1 MDDFLWLD
9 QIRFDDRLAVGE
21 KAFYLSHLTHRDY
34 PVIPGFVIKAPVLR
48 EFLASI
54 EWLDPF
60 FADLANSALHLD
72 VDNPRQLQLVAQH
85 IRKEIIAT
93 ALPEAWLDQLMGIC
107 RNLPTKALIFRPSLA
122 LPSPVS
128 LDSSV
133 NLSALWESH
142 VCALSAETIA
152 SGAARS
158 AIANALKKTWAELF
172 RARSLLY
179 WQRLGVQLQKI
190 NLAVLVQPLQN
201 CLASGWLKTGV
212 SISRSVVRGQP
223 SSYEIQATWGLEM
236 SLVKGE
242 VLPDF
247 YEVILEDDSIAPA
260 CVSVRIVNQKLGV
273 KSLAYRLLENSAP
286 SVEERWNQVAVN
298 PPLQIYLPSE
308 EQQKQY
314 VLPTSYLQDLVQ
326 LGHQLTAELG
336 SALSVGWILV
346 ANESE
351 VSQLKFYITQIQTCE
366 YQYEGF
372 KQESG
377 LLLSQRSHQERERE
391 RMPQLTANN
400 QVEVGF
406 AANSTFVNQEFAT
419 TSPASQVFK
428 GLGAAGGKAIAK
440 AQVVTD
446 FTQDWEA
453 IPAGEILILKHLHPD
468 WLPLLRKA
476 AGVVAEQGGMTCH
489 AAIIARELGIPAV
502 VGVSNATK
510 MIQTGGFLLVDGDR
524 GEIHL
529 GTEQGLQLKK
539 QKNRSRKSTVELG
552 DQERFQTLN
561 LPSLMATQLMVNLS
575 QPSTIERAANL
586 PVDGVGLL
594 RSELMLLE
602 VLEGQHPNRW
612 LNSGHREQLVE
623 RLTEAVCE
631 FANAF
636 APRPVFYR
644 SLDWRSHEFQ
654 NAFPQSTK
662 EANPM
667 LGMRGTFAYL
677 QDQTFFDLEL
687 EVLQDVFQS
696 GYSNVNL
703 ILPFVRTVEEFA
715 FCRRR
720 IAEFDLFSS
729 SQFQLW
735 MMAEVPSVLFLLPD
749 YVKAGCM
756 GISIG
761 TNDLT
766 QLLLGVDRDQAEMSA
781 AFDERHPAVMQAIR
795 QLIEM
800 AKKAGIPCSI
810 CGQAPAQ
817 YPELI
822 EHLVRWGISSIS
834 VSLDAV
840 EFTHNAIVRAEQR
853 LILEAARQQL
863 GEKSFEF

>member
-9 QIRFDDRLAVGE
+9 RIRFDDRLAVGE
-21 KAFYLSHLTHRDY
+21 KAFYLSHLTHRGY
-34 PVIPGFVIKAPVLR
+34 PVIPGFVVKAPVLR
-48 EFLASI
+48 LFLASI

-85 IRKEIIAT
+85 IRREIVAT
-93 ALPEAWLDQLMGIC
+93 ALPEKWLDDLVAVC
-107 RNLPTKALIFRPSLA
+107 RNLPGNALIFRPSLA
-122 LPSPVS
+122 LPAQVG
-128 LDSSV
+128 DSSA
-133 NLSALWESH
+133 NFSGLWESH
-142 VCALSAETIA
+142 VCGLSPE
-152 SGAARS
+152 
-158 AIANALKKTWAELF
+158 AIANAVKRTWAELF

-179 WQRLGVQLQKI
+179 WQRLGIQLPKI
-190 NLAVLVQPLQN
+190 NMAILVQPLQN
-201 CLASGWLKTGV
+201 CLASGWLQTGNFL
-212 SISRSVVRGQP
+212 SQP
-223 SSYEIQATWGLEM
+223 TTRNGSSKWQIQATWGLEM
-236 SLVKGE
+236 SLMKGE

-247 YEVILEDDSIAPA
+247 YEIEPENSA
-260 CVSVRIVNQKLGV
+260 IVNQKLGV
-273 KSLAYRLLENSAP
+273 KTLAYRLLESSHS
-286 SVEERWNQVAVN
+286 SVEARWNQVAVN
-298 PPLQIYLPSE
+298 PPLQVYLPSE
-308 EQQKQY
+308 EAQKQY
-314 VLPTSYLQDLVQ
+314 VLSANDLQSLVQ

-336 SALSVGWILV
+336 MALSMGWMLV
-346 ANESE
+346 VNESE
-351 VSQLKFYITQIQTCE
+351 VRESKFYLTQIQS
-366 YQYEGF
+366 YDRRNEGF
-372 KQESG
+372 SISQGS
-377 LLLSQRSHQERERE
+377 LSEEEKTRNSFLAADSAFVERD
-391 RMPQLTANN
+391 L
-400 QVEVGF
+400 
-406 AANSTFVNQEFAT
+406 
-419 TSPASQVFK
+419 PAKPVTSQVFK
-428 GLGAAGGKAIAK
+428 GLGAAGGRAIAK

-446 FTQDWEA
+446 FPTQDWHTF
-453 IPAGEILILKHLHPD
+453 PSGEILILKHLRPD
-468 WLPLLRKA
+468 WLPLLRKS

-502 VGVSNATK
+502 VGVSGATRL
-510 MIQTGGFLLVDGDR
+510 IETGMFLLVDGDR

-529 GTEQGLQLKK
+529 DREQGLKLKK
-539 QKNRSRKSTVELG
+539 QQNRSRASIVDLG
-552 DQERFQTLN
+552 DRERFQMMN
-561 LPSLMATQLMVNLS
+561 LPSLMATKLMVNLS

-602 VLEGQHPNRW
+602 VLEGQHPHRW
-612 LNSGHREQLVE
+612 LNSGQKEQLLA
-623 RLTEAVCE
+623 RLTETVCQ
-631 FANAF
+631 FASAF

-654 NAFPQSTK
+654 NAFPQSNK
-662 EANPM
+662 EVNPM

-677 QDQTFFDLEL
+677 QDPTFFDLEL
-687 EVLQDVFQS
+687 EVLQKVLQS

-720 IAEFDLFSS
+720 ITEFGLFSTT
-729 SQFQLW
+729 QFQLW
-735 MMAEVPSVLFLLPD
+735 IMAEVPSVLFLIPD

-766 QLLLGVDRDQAEMSA
+766 QLLLGVDRDKAEMA
-781 AFDERHPAVMQAIR
+781 TAFDERHPAVMQAIQ
-795 QLIEM
+795 QLIYQ

-822 EHLVRWGISSIS
+822 ENLVNWGISSIS

-840 EFTHNAIVRAEQR
+840 EFAHNAIVRAEQR

-863 GEKSFEF
+863 GTTEEPF

>member
-21 KAFYLSHLTHRDY
+21 KAFYLSHLIHRGY
-34 PVIPGFVIKAPVLR
+34 PIVPGFVVKAPVLR
-48 EFLASI
+48 QFLASI

-85 IRKEIIAT
+85 IRREIIAT
-93 ALPEAWLDQLMGIC
+93 ALPEAWLDELVGIC
-107 RNLPTKALIFRPSLA
+107 GNLSAKALIFRPSFA
-122 LPSPVS
+122 LPSQIS
-128 LDSSV
+128 DYSSV
-133 NLSALWESH
+133 NLLGLWESH
-142 VCALSAETIA
+142 VCDVSASAIA
-152 SGAARS
+152 SGAAHS
-158 AIANALKKTWAELF
+158 AIANALKRTWAELF

-179 WQRLGVQLQKI
+179 WQRLGVQLHKI
-190 NLAVLVQPLQN
+190 HFAILVQPLQN
-201 CLASGWLKTGV
+201 SLASGWLQTGGLISPTTASRQA
-212 SISRSVVRGQP
+212 SI
-223 SSYEIQATWGLEM
+223 YEIQATWGLEM
-236 SLVKGE
+236 PLVKGE
-242 VLPDF
+242 ILPDF
-247 YEVILEDDSIAPA
+247 YQVQPENNDIL
-260 CVSVRIVNQKLGV
+260 NQKLGV
-273 KSLAYRLLENSAP
+273 KTLAYRLQESAP
-286 SVEERWNQVAVN
+286 ASVAQRWNQVIVN
-298 PPLQIYLPSE
+298 PPLEVYLPSE
-308 EQQKQY
+308 EAQKQY
-314 VLPTSYLQDLVQ
+314 VLSASYLSDLVQ
-326 LGHQLTAELG
+326 LGSQLTAELG
-336 SALSVGWILV
+336 VALSVGWILV

-351 VSQLKFYITQIQTCE
+351 VLQPQFYITQIQTCE
-366 YQYEGF
+366 
-372 KQESG
+372 
-377 LLLSQRSHQERERE
+377 QRNEERELKMESRVEQRE
-391 RMPQLTANN
+391 SSPSPDLPISRSSAIP
-400 QVEVGF
+400 V
-406 AANSTFVNQEFAT
+406 ST
-419 TSPASQVFK
+419 QVFK

-440 AQVVTD
+440 AQVVTN
-446 FTQDWEA
+446 FTQNWEN
-453 IPAGEILILKHLHPD
+453 IPAGEILILRHLHPD

-502 VGVSNATK
+502 VGVSHATK
-510 MIQTGGFLLVDGDR
+510 MIQTGDFLLVDGDR
-524 GEIHL
+524 GEIL
-529 GTEQGLQLKK
+529 LDSEQGLKLKK
-539 QKNRSRKSTVELG
+539 PKNRSRASIVELG
-552 DQERFQTLN
+552 DRERLQRLN
-561 LPSLMATQLMVNLS
+561 SPSLMATQLMVNLS

-623 RLTEAVCE
+623 KLTEAVCE
-631 FANAF
+631 FASAF

-654 NAFPQSTK
+654 NMFPQSTK

-687 EVLQDVFQS
+687 EVLQEVFQS
-696 GYSNVNL
+696 GYTNVNL

-715 FCRRR
+715 FCRHR
-720 IAEFDLFSS
+720 ISEFGLFAYT
-729 SQFQLW
+729 QFQLW

-749 YVKAGCM
+749 YVKAGCR

-766 QLLLGVDRDQAEMSA
+766 QLLLGVDRDRAEMSA

-800 AKKAGIPCSI
+800 AKQLGIPCSI
-810 CGQAPAQ
+810 CGQAPGQ

-863 GEKSFEF
+863 GK

>member
-1 MDDFLWLD
+1 VDDFLWLD
-9 QIRFDDRLAVGE
+9 QIRFDDRLLVGE
-21 KAFYLSHLTHRDY
+21 KAFYLSHLIHRGY
-34 PVIPGFVIKAPVLR
+34 PVIPGFVVKAPALR
-48 EFLASI
+48 QFLASI

-60 FADLANSALHLD
+60 FADLPNSALHLD
-72 VDNPRQLQLVAQH
+72 VDNPRQLQFVAQH
-85 IRKEIIAT
+85 IRREIMAT
-93 ALPEAWLDQLMGIC
+93 ALPEEWLNDLVAIC
-107 RNLPTKALIFRPSLA
+107 SNLPAKALIFRLSLG
-122 LPSPVS
+122 LSSQVS
-128 LDSSV
+128 AFSDV
-133 NLSALWESH
+133 NLAGLWDSH
-142 VCALSAETIA
+142 VCSLSAE
-152 SGAARS
+152 
-158 AIANALKKTWAELF
+158 AIANALKQTWAELF

-179 WQRLGVQLQKI
+179 WQRLGVQLPKI
-190 NLAVLVQPLQN
+190 NLAILVQPLES
-201 CLASGWLKTGV
+201 CLASGWLQTGV
-212 SISRSVVRGQP
+212 FTSKSATLRQP
-223 SSYEIQATWGLEM
+223 SQWEIRATWGLEM
-236 SLVKGE
+236 SLLKGE
-242 VLPDF
+242 VSPDF
-247 YEVILEDDSIAPA
+247 YQIQPETGAIIS
-260 CVSVRIVNQKLGV
+260 QKVGM
-273 KSLAYRLLENSAP
+273 KTLAYRLQESSAP
-286 SVEERWNQVAVN
+286 SVEERLNQVAVKL
-298 PPLQIYLPSE
+298 PLQIYLPSD

-314 VLPTSYLQDLVQ
+314 VLPAKHLQELVQ

-336 SALSVGWILV
+336 SALSVGWMLS

-351 VSQLKFYITQIQTCE
+351 ISEAKFYITEIQN
-366 YQYEGF
+366 YE
-372 KQESG
+372 
-377 LLLSQRSHQERERE
+377 QR
-391 RMPQLTANN
+391 NN
-400 QVEVGF
+400 GVF
-406 AANSTFVNQEFAT
+406 AQGSTFLSVKESQQELEKEEVPLLAT
-419 TSPASQVFK
+419 DDYQSKSQVFK
-428 GLGAAGGKAIAK
+428 GLGAAGGKVIAK

-446 FTQDWEA
+446 FITEDWET
-453 IPAGEILILKHLHPD
+453 IPAGEILVLKHLDPD

-502 VGVSNATK
+502 VGVSDVTK
-510 MIQTGGFLLVDGDR
+510 IIRTGEFLLVDGDR

-529 GTEQGLQLKK
+529 DSEQSLELKK
-539 QKNRSRKSTVELG
+539 QKNRSRRSAVELG
-552 DQERFQTLN
+552 DQERFQILN

-594 RSELMLLE
+594 RSELMLLD

-612 LNSGHREQLVE
+612 LNSGQREKLVAK
-623 RLTEAVCE
+623 LTETVCQ
-631 FANAF
+631 FASAF

-654 NAFPQSTK
+654 NIFPQSSK

-667 LGMRGTFAYL
+667 LGMRGTFAYM
-677 QDQTFFDLEL
+677 QDPTFFDLEL
-687 EVLQDVFQS
+687 EVLQQVFEL
-696 GYSNVNL
+696 GYTNINL

-720 IAEFDLFSS
+720 IAEVGLFSS

-766 QLLLGVDRDQAEMSA
+766 QLLLGVDRDRAEMSA

-800 AKKAGIPCSI
+800 AKQTGIPCSI

-822 EHLVRWGISSIS
+822 DHLVRWGITSIS

-863 GEKSFEF
+863 AKTEDRM

>member
-21 KAFYLSHLTHRDY
+21 KAFYLSHLTHRGY
-34 PVIPGFVIKAPVLR
+34 PVIPGFVVKAPVLR
-48 EFLASI
+48 QFLASI
-54 EWLDPF
+54 EWLNPF

-85 IRKEIIAT
+85 IRREIVAT
-93 ALPEAWLDQLMGIC
+93 TLPEAWLHELVGFC
-107 RNLPTKALIFRPSLA
+107 GNLPGNALIFRPSLA
-122 LPSPVS
+122 LPPPVT
-128 LDSSV
+128 DYSSV
-133 NLSALWESH
+133 NSGLWESH
-142 VCALSAETIA
+142 VCSK
-152 SGAARS
+152 SPC
-158 AIANALKKTWAELF
+158 AIAKAVKQTWAELF

-179 WQRLGVQLQKI
+179 WQRLGIQLQKI
-190 NLAVLVQPLQN
+190 NLAILVQPLQN
-201 CLASGWLKTGV
+201 CLASGWLLQGDF
-212 SISRSVVRGQP
+212 ISQSTAKNQP
-223 SSYEIQATWGLEM
+223 SGWEIQATWGLEM
-236 SLVKGE
+236 SLLKGE
-242 VLPDF
+242 VLPDL
-247 YEVILEDDSIAPA
+247 YEVQPENSAIL
-260 CVSVRIVNQKLGV
+260 NQKLGV
-273 KSLAYRLLENSAP
+273 KNLAYRLLEDSPP
-286 SVEERWNQVAVN
+286 SVEEAWNQVAVS
-298 PPLQIYLPSE
+298 PPLQVYLPSE
-308 EQQKQY
+308 ELQKQY
-314 VLPTSYLQDLVQ
+314 VLPANYVQVLVQ

-336 SALSVGWILV
+336 MAFSMGWMLV
-346 ANESE
+346 VNESE
-351 VSQLKFYITQIQTCE
+351 VAEPKFYITQIQSCE
-366 YQYEGF
+366 PGNEKREQGIGNR
-372 KQESG
+372 QQDVLHRDSNPN
-377 LLLSQRSHQERERE
+377 SQREEERGKTV
-391 RMPQLTANN
+391 PLTLFP
-400 QVEVGF
+400 V
-406 AANSTFVNQEFAT
+406 
-419 TSPASQVFK
+419 ASSAQVFK

-440 AQVVTD
+440 AQVVID
-446 FTQDWEA
+446 FPTQDWET

-468 WLPLLRKA
+468 WLPLLRKS

-502 VGVSNATK
+502 VGVSNVTK
-510 MIQTGGFLLVDGDR
+510 LIQTGDFLLVDGDR

-529 GTEQGLQLKK
+529 DSEQGLQLKK
-539 QKNRSRKSTVELG
+539 QKNRSRASTVDLG

-575 QPSTIERAANL
+575 QPSTIERAASL

-594 RSELMLLE
+594 RSELMLLD

-612 LNSGHREQLVE
+612 LNSGHKEQLLE
-623 RLTEAVCE
+623 KLTQTVCQ
-631 FANAF
+631 FASAF

-654 NAFPQSTK
+654 NLFPQSAK
-662 EANPM
+662 ELNPM

-687 EVLQDVFQS
+687 EVLQRVWQS
-696 GYSNVNL
+696 GYTNVNL

-720 IAEFDLFSS
+720 IAEFGLFSS
-729 SQFQLW
+729 SHFQLW
-735 MMAEVPSVLFLLPD
+735 IMAEVPSVLFLLPD

-766 QLLLGVDRDQAEMSA
+766 QLLLGVDRDKAEMA
-781 AFDERHPAVMQAIR
+781 TAFDERHPAVMQAIR
-795 QLIEM
+795 QLIHQ

-822 EHLVRWGISSIS
+822 EHLVKWGITSIS

-840 EFTHNAIVRAEQR
+840 EFAHNAIVRAEQR

>member
-1 MDDFLWLD
+1 
-9 QIRFDDRLAVGE
+9 
-21 KAFYLSHLTHRDY
+21 
-34 PVIPGFVIKAPVLR
+34 
-48 EFLASI
+48 
-54 EWLDPF
+54 
-60 FADLANSALHLD
+60 
-72 VDNPRQLQLVAQH
+72 
-85 IRKEIIAT
+85 
-93 ALPEAWLDQLMGIC
+93 
-107 RNLPTKALIFRPSLA
+107 
-122 LPSPVS
+122 LPSQVG
-128 LDSSV
+128 DYSSM
-133 NLSALWESH
+133 NLSGLWESH
-142 VCALSAETIA
+142 VCGLSASAIA
-152 SGAARS
+152 SGAGRS
-158 AIANALKKTWAELF
+158 AIANALKRSWAELF

-190 NLAVLVQPLQN
+190 NLAILVQPLQN
-201 CLASGWLKTGV
+201 CLASGWLQTEGF
-212 SISRSVVRGQP
+212 ISQTTARKQP
-223 SSYEIQATWGLEM
+223 STYEIQATWGLEM

-247 YEVILEDDSIAPA
+247 YQVQPENCAIL
-260 CVSVRIVNQKLGV
+260 RQKLGV
-273 KSLAYRLLENSAP
+273 KTLAYRLLENSAP
-286 SVEERWNQVAVN
+286 SVAQRWNQVAVN
-298 PPLQIYLPSE
+298 PPLQVYLLSE
-308 EQQKQY
+308 EQQKEY
-314 VLPTSYLQDLVQ
+314 VLSASDLSSLVQ

-336 SALSVGWILV
+336 MALSVGWMLI

-351 VSQLKFYITQIQTCE
+351 VSQPKFYITQIQSCE
-366 YQYEGF
+366 QRNEGVI
-372 KQESG
+372 KQGSG
-377 LLLSQRSHQERERE
+377 FAISQGSQPEQEREKT
-391 RMPQLTANN
+391 PLL
-400 QVEVGF
+400 
-406 AANSTFVNQEFAT
+406 AANSGFVNPELSTKLAAT
-419 TSPASQVFK
+419 QVFK
-428 GLGAAGGKAIAK
+428 GLAAAGGKAIAK

-446 FTQDWEA
+446 FPTQDWQA
-453 IPAGEILILKHLHPD
+453 IPSGEILILKHLHPD

-489 AAIIARELGIPAV
+489 AAIIARELGIPSV

-510 MIQTGGFLLVDGDR
+510 MIQTGEFLLVDGDR
-524 GEIHL
+524 GEVHL

-687 EVLQDVFQS
+687 EVLQEVFQS

-720 IAEFDLFSS
+720 ITEFGLFSS
-729 SQFQLW
+729 AQFQLW

-810 CGQAPAQ
+810 CGQAPGQ

-863 GEKSFEF
+863 GKAEGKGQKTEEK

>member
-9 QIRFDDRLAVGE
+9 QIRFDDRLLVGE
-21 KAFYLSHLTHRDY
+21 KAFYLSHLTHRGY
-34 PVIPGFVIKAPVLR
+34 PVIPGFVVKAPVLR
-48 EFLASI
+48 QFLGSI

-85 IRKEIIAT
+85 IRREIVAT
-93 ALPEAWLDQLMGIC
+93 ALPEGLLDQLVTIC
-107 RNLPTKALIFRPSLA
+107 SNLPGNALIFRPSLA
-122 LPSPVS
+122 LPSH
-128 LDSSV
+128 LGDDSSV
-133 NLSALWESH
+133 DFSGLWENHVCGLSA
-142 VCALSAETIA
+142 SAIA

-158 AIANALKKTWAELF
+158 AIANALKLTWAELF

-179 WQRLGVQLQKI
+179 WQRLGIQLQKI
-190 NLAVLVQPLQN
+190 NLAILVQPLQN
-201 CLASGWLKTGV
+201 CLASGWLQTG
-212 SISRSVVRGQP
+212 SFISQLAASRQP
-223 SSYEIQATWGLEM
+223 LAYKIQATWGLEM

-247 YEVILEDDSIAPA
+247 YEVQPENSAIL
-260 CVSVRIVNQKLGV
+260 NQKLGV
-273 KSLAYRLLENSAP
+273 KTLAYRLLENSDLP
-286 SVEERWNQVAVN
+286 VEERWNQVAVN
-298 PPLQIYLPSE
+298 PPLQVYLLSE

-314 VLPTSYLQDLVQ
+314 ALSANYLPDLVQ
-326 LGHQLTAELG
+326 LGNQLSAELG
-336 SALSVGWILV
+336 VALSVSWILIG
-346 ANESE
+346 NESE
-351 VSQLKFYITQIQTCE
+351 VSSPKFYVTQIQSCE
-366 YQYEGF
+366 QRNEGVI
-372 KQESG
+372 KQG
-377 LLLSQRSHQERERE
+377 SQPE
-391 RMPQLTANN
+391 
-400 QVEVGF
+400 VEKGEIRPL
-406 AANSTFVNQEFAT
+406 AANSAFVNPEFT
-419 TSPASQVFK
+419 TKSASTQVFK

-446 FTQDWEA
+446 FPTQDWEA
-453 IPAGEILILKHLHPD
+453 IPSGEILILKHLHPD

-502 VGVSNATK
+502 VGVSGATK
-510 MIQTGGFLLVDGDR
+510 LIQRGDFLLVDGDR

-529 GTEQGLQLKK
+529 GSEQGLGLKK
-539 QKNRSRKSTVELG
+539 PKNRSRASIVDLG

-561 LPSLMATQLMVNLS
+561 LPSVMATQLMVNLS

-612 LNSGHREQLVE
+612 LNSGHQEQLVE
-623 RLTEAVCE
+623 RLTETVGQ
-631 FANAF
+631 FASAF

-654 NAFPQSTK
+654 NVFPQSTK
-662 EANPM
+662 ELNPM

-677 QDQTFFDLEL
+677 QDSTFFDLEL
-687 EVLQDVFQS
+687 EVLQKVLHS
-696 GYSNVNL
+696 GYTNVNL

-720 IAEFDLFSS
+720 IAEFGLFSF

-749 YVKAGCM
+749 FVKAGCM

-766 QLLLGVDRDQAEMSA
+766 QLLLGVDRDRAEMSA

-822 EHLVRWGISSIS
+822 EHLVRWGITSIS

-863 GEKSFEF
+863 AKREDRM

>member
-21 KAFYLSHLTHRDY
+21 KAFYLSHLTHRGY
-34 PVIPGFVIKAPVLR
+34 PVIPGVVVKAPVLR
-48 EFLASI
+48 QFLASI

-85 IRKEIIAT
+85 IRREIVAT
-93 ALPEAWLDQLMGIC
+93 ALPEAWLDKLLEIC
-107 RNLPTKALIFRPSLA
+107 GYLPGNALIFRPSLA
-122 LPSPVS
+122 LPSQAG
-128 LDSSV
+128 DYSSV
-133 NLSALWESH
+133 SFSGLWESH
-142 VCALSAETIA
+142 VCGLSKE
-152 SGAARS
+152 
-158 AIANALKKTWAELF
+158 AIDLALKRTWAELF

-179 WQRLGVQLQKI
+179 WQRLGIQLQKI
-190 NLAVLVQPLQN
+190 NLAILVQPLQN
-201 CLASGWLKTGV
+201 CLASGWLQTGDF
-212 SISRSVVRGQP
+212 ISQAAASRQP
-223 SSYEIQATWGLEM
+223 STYEIQATWGLEM

-247 YEVILEDDSIAPA
+247 YQVQPDNSAIL
-260 CVSVRIVNQKLGV
+260 NQKLGV
-273 KSLAYRLLENSAP
+273 KTLAYRLLEGSA
-286 SVEERWNQVAVN
+286 SLVEEGWNQAVN
-298 PPLQIYLPSE
+298 PPLQVYLPSE
-308 EQQKQY
+308 EAQKQY
-314 VLPTSYLQDLVQ
+314 VLPASYLPNLVQ
-326 LGHQLTAELG
+326 LGHRLTAELG
-336 SALSVGWILV
+336 ATLSVGWILL

-351 VSQLKFYITQIQTCE
+351 VSQPKFYITQIQSCE
-366 YQYEGF
+366 QRNEALF

-377 LLLSQRSHQERERE
+377 FPVSQGSQAEGEKTNPLL
-391 RMPQLTANN
+391 
-400 QVEVGF
+400 
-406 AANSTFVNQEFAT
+406 AANQDTK
-419 TSPASQVFK
+419 SQVFK

-440 AQVVTD
+440 AQIVTD
-446 FTQDWEA
+446 FPTQNWDTF
-453 IPAGEILILKHLHPD
+453 PSGEILILKHLHPD

-502 VGVSNATK
+502 VGVSGATK
-510 MIQTGGFLLVDGDR
+510 LIQTGDFLLVDGDR

-529 GTEQGLQLKK
+529 GSEQGLKLKK
-539 QKNRSRKSTVELG
+539 QKYRSRPSTVDLG
-552 DQERFQTLN
+552 DRERFQTLN

-575 QPSTIERAANL
+575 QPSTIERAASL

-612 LNSGHREQLVE
+612 LNSGHREQLLE
-623 RLTEAVCE
+623 RLSDTVGQ
-631 FANAF
+631 FASAF

-662 EANPM
+662 ELNPM
-667 LGMRGTFAYL
+667 LGIRGTFAYL
-677 QDQTFFDLEL
+677 QEPTFFDLEL
-687 EVLQDVFQS
+687 EVLQRVLQS
-696 GYSNVNL
+696 GYTNVNL

-720 IAEFDLFSS
+720 IAELGLFAV

-749 YVKAGCM
+749 FVKAGCM

-766 QLLLGVDRDQAEMSA
+766 QLLLGVDRDKAEMA
-781 AFDERHPAVMQAIR
+781 TAFDERHPAVMQAIR
-795 QLIEM
+795 QLIHQ

-822 EHLVRWGISSIS
+822 DRLVQWGITSIS

-863 GEKSFEF
+863 GEKSFEL